1 MGATTKD
8 GLDIAKKS
16 RDIVKI
22 KIKNVLGEEVVKYS
36 NEEISIIERVV
47 HATADEEYAELIKFN
62 NNPIENGI
70 EGLKNNCSIVV
81 DIGMVEAGIRYDR
94 VYNFIKDKETLKIA
108 EEEQITR
115 AAAAMR
121 VAKSHIDEGIVVIGN
136 APTAL
141 YEVIR
146 LTLEGEVNPKLIVG
160 VPVGYVKASESK
172 ELLCKTKIPSIT
184 TTGPKGG
191 TPVAVAIINGIIAL
205 SKNERV

>member
-1 MGATTKD
+1 MGATTKN

-16 RDIVKI
+16 REIVKD
-22 KIKNVLGEEVVKYS
+22 KIKNILGKDIIKYS
-36 NEEISIIERVV
+36 NEEIGIIERVV
-47 HATADEEYAELIKFN
+47 HATADEEYAKLIKFN
-62 NNPIENGI
+62 NNPIKNGI
-70 EGLKNNCSIVV
+70 EGIRNNCSIVV
-81 DIGMVEAGIRYDR
+81 DIGMVEAGIRYNK
-94 VYNFIKDKETLKIA
+94 VYNFINDKETFKIA
-108 EEEQITR
+108 EKEQITR

-121 VAKSHIDEGIVVIGN
+121 VAKSHINEGIVVIGN

-146 LTLEGEVNPKLIVG
+146 LTMEENIKPKLIVG